1 MEVFRESP
9 GNARPGPPG
18 GKEDVM
24 GVRLSVLDLATAGGS
39 VTPRDALL
47 GSAEL
52 AKRAE
57 RWGYGRYW
65 FSEHH
70 NMPSIVSSTPAV
82 LAGYIAANTERIR
95 VGAGGV
101 MLPNHSPLI
110 IAEQY
115 GTLETLYPG
124 RVDLGLGR
132 APGTDFET
140 VRAMRRAP
148 EASDRFPEDVVEL
161 QRLLGPEQPGQTV
174 RAIPGEGTEVP
185 LYILG
190 SSLFGARLAAQLGL
204 PYAFAS
210 HFAPAELL
218 RASHVYHDE
227 FRPSEQ
233 LTAPYMIASMNVFAA
248 DDEDAANLLH
258 ATALEKMARAISSQS
273 VDRSDRA
280 AVEALLRS
288 PAGHHARQMLHFSAI
303 GTGDQVA
310 AQVTAFAEQA
320 GADEVMVAMNVADLP
335 ARLRS
340 YELLASAIVNDEAQA
355 VVGG

>member
-1 MEVFRESP
+1 
-9 GNARPGPPG
+9 
-18 GKEDVM
+18 M
-24 GVRLSVLDLATAGGS
+24 GTRLSVLDLATAGGG

-52 AKRAE
+52 ARHAE

-82 LAGYIAANTERIR
+82 LAGFIAANTERIR
-95 VGAGGV
+95 VGSGGV

-124 RVDLGLGR
+124 RIDLGLGR
-132 APGTDFET
+132 APGTDLDT

-148 EASDRFPEDVVEL
+148 EASDRFPQDVVEL
-161 QRLLGPEQPGQTV
+161 QGLLGPARPGQTV
-174 RAIPGEGTEVP
+174 RAIPGEGTQVP

-190 SSLFGARLAAQLGL
+190 SSLFGAGLAARLGL

-218 RASHVYHDE
+218 NAARLYREE

-233 LTAPYMIASMNVFAA
+233 RQEPYMIASMNVFAA
-248 DDEDAANLLH
+248 DTEDEARLLH
-258 ATALEKMARAISSQS
+258 ATAIEKMARALSGRS
-273 VDRSDRA
+273 VDSDDRA
-280 AVEALLRS
+280 ETEAILRS
-288 PAGHHARQMLHFSAI
+288 PIGRHALQMLHYSAV
-303 GTGDQVA
+303 GDADGVGAQVA
-310 AQVTAFAEQA
+310 AFAEMC

-335 ARLRS
+335 ARMRS
-340 YELLASAIVNDEAQA
+340 YELLAST
-355 VVGG
+355 VVEDAEQTVAGG

>member
-1 MEVFRESP
+1 
-9 GNARPGPPG
+9 
-18 GKEDVM
+18 M
-24 GVRLSVLDLATAGGS
+24 GTRLSVLDLATAGGG

-47 GSAEL
+47 GSAQL

-57 RWGYGRYW
+57 EWGYGRYW

-82 LAGYIAANTERIR
+82 LAGFIAANTERIR
-95 VGAGGV
+95 VGSGGV

-115 GTLETLYPG
+115 GTLATLYPD

-132 APGTDFET
+132 APGTDLDT
-140 VRAMRRAP
+140 VRAMRRSP
-148 EASDRFPEDVVEL
+148 QASDRFPQDVVEL
-161 QRLLGPEQPGQTV
+161 QRLLGPSQPGQTV

-190 SSLFGARLAAQLGL
+190 SSLFGAQLAAQLGL

-218 RASHVYHDE
+218 NAARVYREE
-227 FRPSEQ
+227 FQPSEK
-233 LTAPYMIASMNVFAA
+233 LAEPYMIASMNVFAA
-248 DDEDAANLLH
+248 DTDDEAQLLH
-258 ATALEKMARAISSQS
+258 ATALEKMARALSG
-273 VDRSDRA
+273 RA
-280 AVEALLRS
+280 PDGSRAETEAILRS
-288 PAGHHARQMLHFSAI
+288 PVGRHAQQMLHYSAV
-303 GTGDQVA
+303 GDADGVGEQV
-310 AQVTAFAEQA
+310 QAFADGC

-335 ARLRS
+335 ARMRS
-340 YELLASAIVNDEAQA
+340 YELLASRIVQDAEQA
-355 VVGG
+355 VAGG

>member
-1 MEVFRESP
+1 
-9 GNARPGPPG
+9 
-18 GKEDVM
+18 M
-24 GVRLSVLDLATAGGS
+24 GVRLSVLDLATAGGDVS
-39 VTPRDALL
+39 PRDALL

-57 RWGYGRYW
+57 QWGYGRYW

-132 APGTDFET
+132 APGTDFDT
-140 VRAMRRAP
+140 VRAMRRSP
-148 EASDRFPEDVVEL
+148 EASERFPQDVVEL
-161 QRLLGPEQPGQTV
+161 QRLLGPKQPGQTV

-190 SSLFGARLAAQLGL
+190 SSRFGARLAAQLGL

-218 RASHVYHDE
+218 YASRIYRDE
-227 FRPSEQ
+227 FQPSER
-233 LTAPYMIASMNVFAA
+233 LDAPYMIASMNVFAA
-248 DDEDAANLLH
+248 DSEDDAKLLH
-258 ATALEKMARAISSQS
+258 ATALEKMARAISTQP
-273 VDRSDRA
+273 VDRTDRA

-288 PAGHHARQMLHFSAI
+288 PAGRHALEMLHFSAI
-303 GTGDQVA
+303 GDAGQVGEQVA
-310 AQVTAFAEQA
+310 AFAEHA
-320 GADEVMVAMNVADLP
+320 GADEVMVAMNVADLS
-335 ARLRS
+335 ARMRS
-340 YELLASAIVNDEAQA
+340 YELLASAVVEDGAQA
-355 VVGG
+355 TVGG

>member
-1 MEVFRESP
+1 
-9 GNARPGPPG
+9 
-18 GKEDVM
+18 M
-24 GVRLSVLDLATAGGS
+24 GTRLSVLDLATAGGG

-47 GSAEL
+47 GSAQL

-57 RWGYGRYW
+57 EWGYGRYW

-82 LAGYIAANTERIR
+82 LAGFIAANTERIR
-95 VGAGGV
+95 VGSGGV

-115 GTLETLYPG
+115 GTLATLYPD

-132 APGTDFET
+132 APGTDLDT
-140 VRAMRRAP
+140 VRAMRRSP
-148 EASDRFPEDVVEL
+148 QASDRFPQDVVEL
-161 QRLLGPEQPGQTV
+161 QRLLGPSQPGQTV

-190 SSLFGARLAAQLGL
+190 SSLFGAQLAAQLGL

-218 RASHVYHDE
+218 NAARVYREE
-227 FRPSEQ
+227 FQPSEK
-233 LTAPYMIASMNVFAA
+233 LAEPYMIASMNVFAA
-248 DDEDAANLLH
+248 DTDDEAQLLH
-258 ATALEKMARAISSQS
+258 ATALEKMARALSGRAPDGSQ
-273 VDRSDRA
+273 A
-280 AVEALLRS
+280 ETEAILHS
-288 PAGHHARQMLHFSAI
+288 PVGRHAQQMLHYSAV
-303 GTGDQVA
+303 GDADGVGEQV
-310 AQVTAFAEQA
+310 QAFADGC

-335 ARLRS
+335 ARMRS
-340 YELLASAIVNDEAQA
+340 YELLASRIVQDAEQTVA
-355 VVGG
+355 GG

>member
-1 MEVFRESP
+1 M
-9 GNARPGPPG
+9 
-18 GKEDVM
+18 
-24 GVRLSVLDLATAGGS
+24 SVLDLATAGGGVS
-39 VTPRDALL
+39 PRDALL

-57 RWGYGRYW
+57 EWGYGRYW

-82 LAGYIAANTERIR
+82 LAGFIASHTDRIR
-95 VGAGGV
+95 VGSGGV

-115 GTLETLYPG
+115 GTLATLYPG

-132 APGTDFET
+132 APGTDLDT
-140 VRAMRRAP
+140 VRAMRRSP
-148 EASDRFPEDVVEL
+148 QASDRFPQDVVEL
-161 QRLLGPEQPGQTV
+161 QRLLGPSQPGQTV

-190 SSLFGARLAAQLGL
+190 SSLFGAQLAAQLGL

-218 RASHVYHDE
+218 NAARVYREE
-227 FRPSEQ
+227 FQPSEK
-233 LTAPYMIASMNVFAA
+233 LAEPYMIASMNVFAA
-248 DDEDAANLLH
+248 DTDDEARLLH
-258 ATALEKMARAISSQS
+258 ATALEKMARALSGRAPDG
-273 VDRSDRA
+273 DREET
-280 AVEALLRS
+280 EAILRS
-288 PAGHHARQMLHFSAI
+288 PVGRHAMQMLHYSAV
-303 GTGDQVA
+303 GDADGVGEQVA
-310 AQVTAFAEQA
+310 AFADGC

-335 ARLRS
+335 ARMRS
-340 YELLASAIVNDEAQA
+340 YELLASRIVQDAAQTVA
-355 VVGG
+355 GG

>member
-1 MEVFRESP
+1 M
-9 GNARPGPPG
+9 
-18 GKEDVM
+18 
-24 GVRLSVLDLATAGGS
+24 SVLDLATAGGG

-52 AKRAE
+52 ARHAE

-82 LAGYIAANTERIR
+82 LAGFIASHTERIR
-95 VGAGGV
+95 VGSGGV
-101 MLPNHSPLI
+101 MLPNHSPLV

-115 GTLETLYPG
+115 GTLATLYPG

-140 VRAMRRAP
+140 VQAMRRSP
-148 EASDRFPEDVVEL
+148 DASERFPQDVQEL
-161 QRLLGPEQPGQTV
+161 QRLLGPARPGATV

-190 SSLFGARLAAQLGL
+190 SSLFGAGLAAHLGL

-218 RASHVYHDE
+218 NAARLYRAE
-227 FRPSEQ
+227 FRPSEA
-233 LTAPYMIASMNVFAA
+233 LEEPYMIASMNVFAA
-248 DDEDAANLLH
+248 DTDDEAQLLH
-258 ATALEKMARAISSQS
+258 ATALEKMARALSGRS

-280 AVEALLRS
+280 ETEAILRS
-288 PAGHHARQMLHFSAI
+288 PVGRHAQQMLHFSAV
-303 GTGDQVA
+303 GDADAA
-310 AQVTAFAEQA
+310 AQQVSAFAEA
-320 GADEVMVAMNVADLP
+320 SGADEVMVAMNVADLS
-335 ARLRS
+335 ARIRS
-340 YELLASAIVNDEAQA
+340 YELLASVLVQDEAQT
-355 VVGG
+355 VVGGAAAD

>member
-1 MEVFRESP
+1 MSTS
-9 GNARPGPPG
+9 
-18 GKEDVM
+18 
-24 GVRLSVLDLATAGGS
+24 LSVLDLATAGGG

-52 AKRAE
+52 ARHAE
-57 RWGYGRYW
+57 GWGYGRYW

-95 VGAGGV
+95 VGSGGV
-101 MLPNHSPLI
+101 MLPNHSPLV

-132 APGTDFET
+132 APGTDFDT
-140 VRAMRRAP
+140 VRAMRRSP
-148 EASDRFPEDVVEL
+148 EASDRFPQDVQEL
-161 QRLLGPEQPGQTV
+161 QRLLGPRRPGQTV

-190 SSLFGARLAAQLGL
+190 SSLFGAHLAAQLGL

-218 RASHVYHDE
+218 NASRVYHDE
-227 FRPSEQ
+227 FQPSEQ
-233 LTAPYMIASMNVFAA
+233 LDAPYMIASMNVFAA
-248 DDEDAANLLH
+248 DTREQAELLH
-258 ATALEKMARAISSQS
+258 ATALEKMARALSGRAI
-273 VDRSDRA
+273 DGTDRA
-280 AVEALLRS
+280 ETEAILRS
-288 PAGHHARQMLHFSAI
+288 PVGRHALQMLHYSAV
-303 GTGDQVA
+303 GDADAVGEQVRSFA
-310 AQVTAFAEQA
+310 AQA

-335 ARLRS
+335 SRIRS
-340 YELLASAIVNDEAQA
+340 YELLASTVLQDAAQT
-355 VVGG
+355 VVRG

>member
-1 MEVFRESP
+1 M
-9 GNARPGPPG
+9 AL
-18 GKEDVM
+18 
-24 GVRLSVLDLATAGGS
+24 RLSVLDLATAGGDVS
-39 VTPRDALL
+39 PRDALL

-57 RWGYGRYW
+57 DWGYGRYW

-110 IAEQY
+110 VAEQY

-132 APGTDFET
+132 APGTDLDT
-140 VRAMRRAP
+140 VRAMRRSP
-148 EASDRFPEDVVEL
+148 EASDRFPQDVVEL
-161 QRLLGPEQPGQTV
+161 QALLGPSRPGQTV
-174 RAIPGEGTEVP
+174 RAIPGEGTNVP

-218 RASHVYHDE
+218 NAARLYREE
-227 FRPSEQ
+227 FQPSEALQ
-233 LTAPYMIASMNVFAA
+233 APYMIASMNVFAA
-248 DDEDAANLLH
+248 DTEDDAQLLY
-258 ATALEKMARAISSQS
+258 ATALEKMARALSGRS
-273 VDRSDRA
+273 VESGDRA
-280 AVEALLRS
+280 ETEAILRS
-288 PAGHHARQMLHFSAI
+288 PVGRHALQMLHYSAV
-303 GTGDQVA
+303 GDGDGAAEQVA
-310 AQVTAFAEQA
+310 AFAA
-320 GADEVMVAMNVADLP
+320 GCGADEVMVAMNVADLS
-335 ARLRS
+335 ARIRS
-340 YELLASAIVNDEAQA
+340 YELLAARVVSDEAQA
-355 VVGG
+355 VAGG

>member
-1 MEVFRESP
+1 M
-9 GNARPGPPG
+9 AL
-18 GKEDVM
+18 
-24 GVRLSVLDLATAGGS
+24 RLSVLDLATAGGDVS
-39 VTPRDALL
+39 PRDALL

-57 RWGYGRYW
+57 DWGYGRYW

-110 IAEQY
+110 VAEQY

-132 APGTDFET
+132 APGTDLDT
-140 VRAMRRAP
+140 VRAMRRSP
-148 EASDRFPEDVVEL
+148 EASDRFPQDVVEL
-161 QRLLGPEQPGQTV
+161 QALLGPSRPGQTV
-174 RAIPGEGTEVP
+174 RAIPGEGTNVP

-218 RASHVYHDE
+218 NAARLYREE
-227 FRPSEQ
+227 FQPSEALQ
-233 LTAPYMIASMNVFAA
+233 APYMIASMNVFAA
-248 DDEDAANLLH
+248 DTEDDAQLLY
-258 ATALEKMARAISSQS
+258 ATALEKMARALSGRS
-273 VDRSDRA
+273 VESGDRA
-280 AVEALLRS
+280 ETEAILRS
-288 PAGHHARQMLHFSAI
+288 PVGRHALQMLHYSAV
-303 GTGDQVA
+303 GDGDGAAEQVA
-310 AQVTAFAEQA
+310 AFATGC
-320 GADEVMVAMNVADLP
+320 GADEVMVAMNVADLS
-335 ARLRS
+335 ARIRS
-340 YELLASAIVNDEAQA
+340 YELLAARVVSDEAQTVA
-355 VVGG
+355 GG

>member
-1 MEVFRESP
+1 M
-9 GNARPGPPG
+9 A
-18 GKEDVM
+18 
-24 GVRLSVLDLATAGGS
+24 VRLSVLDLATAGGG

-52 AKRAE
+52 ARHAE

-82 LAGYIAANTERIR
+82 LAGFIASHTERIR
-95 VGAGGV
+95 VGSGGV
-101 MLPNHSPLI
+101 MLPNHSPLV

-124 RVDLGLGR
+124 RIDLGLGR

-140 VRAMRRAP
+140 VQAMRRSP
-148 EASDRFPEDVVEL
+148 DASERFPQDVQEL
-161 QRLLGPEQPGQTV
+161 QRLLGPARPGATV

-190 SSLFGARLAAQLGL
+190 SSLFGAGLAAHLGL

-218 RASHVYHDE
+218 NAARVYRAE
-227 FRPSEQ
+227 FRPSEALQ
-233 LTAPYMIASMNVFAA
+233 EPYMIASMNVFAA
-248 DDEDAANLLH
+248 DTDDEARLLH
-258 ATALEKMARAISSQS
+258 ATALEKMARALSGRS
-273 VDRSDRA
+273 VDRGDRA
-280 AVEALLRS
+280 ETEALLRS
-288 PAGHHARQMLHFSAI
+288 PVGRHAQQMLHFSAV
-303 GTGDQVA
+303 GDAEGAAEQVA
-310 AQVTAFAEQA
+310 SFAEA
-320 GADEVMVAMNVADLP
+320 SGADEVMVAMNVADLS
-335 ARLRS
+335 ARIRS
-340 YELLASAIVNDEAQA
+340 YELLASVLVQDEAQT
-355 VVGG
+355 VVGGGAAD

>member
-1 MEVFRESP
+1 
-9 GNARPGPPG
+9 
-18 GKEDVM
+18 M
-24 GVRLSVLDLATAGGS
+24 GTRLSVLDLATAGGGVS
-39 VTPRDALL
+39 PRDALL

-52 AKRAE
+52 ARHAE
-57 RWGYGRYW
+57 EWGYGRYW

-82 LAGYIAANTERIR
+82 LAGFIAANTERIR
-95 VGAGGV
+95 VGSGGV

-115 GTLETLYPG
+115 GTLATLYPG

-140 VRAMRRAP
+140 VRAMRRSP
-148 EASDRFPEDVVEL
+148 EASDRFPQDVLEL
-161 QRLLGPEQPGQTV
+161 QRLLGPSQPGQTV

-218 RASHVYHDE
+218 NAAQVYREE
-227 FRPSEQ
+227 FQPSEK
-233 LTAPYMIASMNVFAA
+233 LDAPYMIASVNVFAA
-248 DDEDAANLLH
+248 DTDDEARRLH
-258 ATALEKMARAISSQS
+258 ATALEKMARALSG
-273 VDRSDRA
+273 RA
-280 AVEALLRS
+280 IDGNDPAETEAILRS
-288 PAGHHARQMLHFSAI
+288 PVGRHAIQMLHYSAV
-303 GTGDQVA
+303 GDADGVGEQVA
-310 AQVTAFAEQA
+310 AFAA
-320 GADEVMVAMNVADLP
+320 GCGADEVMVAMNVADLP
-335 ARLRS
+335 ARMRS
-340 YELLASAIVNDEAQA
+340 YELLASR
-355 VVGG
+355 VVQDAGQTVAGG

>member
-1 MEVFRESP
+1 MS
-9 GNARPGPPG
+9 
-18 GKEDVM
+18 
-24 GVRLSVLDLATAGGS
+24 VRLSVLDLATAGGGVS
-39 VTPRDALL
+39 PRDALL

-52 AKRAE
+52 ARHAE
-57 RWGYGRYW
+57 GWGYGRYW

-95 VGAGGV
+95 VGSGGV

-132 APGTDFET
+132 APGTDFDT
-140 VRAMRRAP
+140 VRAMRRSP
-148 EASDRFPEDVVEL
+148 EASDRFPQDVLEL
-161 QRLLGPEQPGQTV
+161 QRLLGPGQPGQTV

-190 SSLFGARLAAQLGL
+190 SSLFGASLAAQLGL

-218 RASHVYHDE
+218 NASRLYHDE
-227 FRPSEQ
+227 FQPSEQ
-233 LTAPYMIASMNVFAA
+233 LGAPYMIASMNVFAA
-248 DDEDAANLLH
+248 DTEDQAKLLH
-258 ATALEKMARAISSQS
+258 ATALEKMARALSNRAI
-273 VDRSDRA
+273 DGTDRA
-280 AVEALLRS
+280 ETEAILRS
-288 PAGHHARQMLHFSAI
+288 PVGRHAQQMLHFSAV
-303 GTGDQVA
+303 GDGDGVGAQVA
-310 AQVTAFAEQA
+310 RFAEQA

-335 ARLRS
+335 ARIRS
-340 YELLASAIVNDEAQA
+340 YELLAKALVQDGAQA
-355 VVGG
+355 VAGG

>member
-1 MEVFRESP
+1 M
-9 GNARPGPPG
+9 A
-18 GKEDVM
+18 
-24 GVRLSVLDLATAGGS
+24 VRLSVLDLATAGGS
-39 VTPRDALL
+39 VSPRDALL

-57 RWGYGRYW
+57 QWGYGRYW

-95 VGAGGV
+95 VGSGGV

-124 RVDLGLGR
+124 RIDLGLGR

-140 VRAMRRAP
+140 VRAMRRSP
-148 EASDRFPEDVVEL
+148 EASDRFPQDVVEL
-161 QRLLGPEQPGQTV
+161 QGLLGPKQPGQTV
-174 RAIPGEGTEVP
+174 RAIPGEGTNVP

-218 RASHVYHDE
+218 NASALYHEE

-233 LTAPYMIASMNVFAA
+233 LEAPYMIASMNVFAA
-248 DDEDAANLLH
+248 DTEDQAKILH
-258 ATALEKMARAISSQS
+258 ATALEKMARALSGRQI
-273 VDRSDRA
+273 DGNDRA
-280 AVEALLRS
+280 ETEAILRS
-288 PAGHHARQMLHFSAI
+288 PVGQHAQQMLHFSAV
-303 GTGDQVA
+303 GDGDQVGE
-310 AQVTAFAEQA
+310 QVTAFAQQA

-335 ARLRS
+335 ARIRS
-340 YELLASAIVNDEAQA
+340 YELLASALVQDEAQTT
-355 VVGG
+355 VGG

>member
-1 MEVFRESP
+1 
-9 GNARPGPPG
+9 
-18 GKEDVM
+18 M
-24 GVRLSVLDLATAGGS
+24 GVRLSVLDLATAGGGVS
-39 VTPRDALL
+39 PRDALL

-57 RWGYGRYW
+57 NWGYGRYW

-148 EASDRFPEDVVEL
+148 EASDRFPQDVVEL
-161 QRLLGPEQPGQTV
+161 QRLLGPKQPGQTV

-210 HFAPAELL
+210 HFAPDELL
-218 RASHVYHDE
+218 NASHVYHDE
-227 FRPSEQ
+227 FQPSEQ
-233 LTAPYMIASMNVFAA
+233 LEAPYMIASMNVFAA
-248 DDEDAANLLH
+248 DTEDQAKVLH
-258 ATALEKMARAISSQS
+258 ATALEKMARALSNRP
-273 VDRSDRA
+273 VDGSDRIET
-280 AVEALLRS
+280 EAILRS
-288 PAGHHARQMLHFSAI
+288 PVGRHAMRMLHFSAV
-303 GTGDQVA
+303 GNGDQVGE
-310 AQVTAFAEQA
+310 QVTAFAEHA

-335 ARLRS
+335 ARMRS
-340 YELLASAIVNDEAQA
+340 YELLASALVQDESQT

>member
-1 MEVFRESP
+1 M
-9 GNARPGPPG
+9 A
-18 GKEDVM
+18 
-24 GVRLSVLDLATAGGS
+24 VRLSVLDLATAGGS
-39 VTPRDALL
+39 VSPRDALL

-57 RWGYGRYW
+57 QWGYGRYW

-95 VGAGGV
+95 VGSGGV

-124 RVDLGLGR
+124 RIDLGLGR

-140 VRAMRRAP
+140 VRAMRRSP
-148 EASDRFPEDVVEL
+148 EASDRFPQDVVEL
-161 QRLLGPEQPGQTV
+161 QGLLGPKQPGQTV
-174 RAIPGEGTEVP
+174 RAIPGEGTNVP

-218 RASHVYHDE
+218 NASALYHEE

-233 LTAPYMIASMNVFAA
+233 LERRT
-248 DDEDAANLLH
+248 
-258 ATALEKMARAISSQS
+258 
-273 VDRSDRA
+273 
-280 AVEALLRS
+280 
-288 PAGHHARQMLHFSAI
+288 
-303 GTGDQVA
+303 
-310 AQVTAFAEQA
+310 
-320 GADEVMVAMNVADLP
+320 
-335 ARLRS
+335 
-340 YELLASAIVNDEAQA
+340 
-355 VVGG
+355 

>member
-1 MEVFRESP
+1 
-9 GNARPGPPG
+9 
-18 GKEDVM
+18 M
-24 GVRLSVLDLATAGGS
+24 GTRLSVLDLATAGGGVS
-39 VTPRDALL
+39 PRDALL
-47 GSAEL
+47 GSAQL

-57 RWGYGRYW
+57 EWGYGRYW

-82 LAGYIAANTERIR
+82 LAGFIAANTERIR
-95 VGAGGV
+95 VGSGGV

-132 APGTDFET
+132 APGTDFDT
-140 VRAMRRAP
+140 VRAMRRSP
-148 EASDRFPEDVVEL
+148 EASERFPQDVQEL
-161 QRLLGPEQPGQTV
+161 QRLLGPSRPGQTV

-190 SSLFGARLAAQLGL
+190 SSLFGAQLAAQLGL

-218 RASHVYHDE
+218 NAARVYREE
-227 FRPSEQ
+227 FRPSEK
-233 LTAPYMIASMNVFAA
+233 LAEPYMIASMNVFAA
-248 DDEDAANLLH
+248 DTDDEAQILH
-258 ATALEKMARAISSQS
+258 ATALEKMARALSG
-273 VDRSDRA
+273 RPLEGDRA
-280 AVEALLRS
+280 ETEAILRS
-288 PAGHHARQMLHFSAI
+288 PVGRHAQQMLHFSAV
-303 GTGDQVA
+303 GDADGVGEQVA
-310 AQVTAFAEQA
+310 AFAA
-320 GADEVMVAMNVADLP
+320 ACGADEVMVAMNVADLP
-335 ARLRS
+335 ARMRS
-340 YELLASAIVNDEAQA
+340 YELLASTVIQDAEQA

>member
-1 MEVFRESP
+1 
-9 GNARPGPPG
+9 
-18 GKEDVM
+18 M
-24 GVRLSVLDLATAGGS
+24 GTRLSVLDLATAGGD

-47 GSAEL
+47 GSAQL

-57 RWGYGRYW
+57 EWGYGRYW

-82 LAGYIAANTERIR
+82 LAGFIAANTERIR
-95 VGAGGV
+95 VGSGGV

-115 GTLETLYPG
+115 GTLATLYPN

-132 APGTDFET
+132 APGTDLDT
-140 VRAMRRAP
+140 VRAMRRSP
-148 EASDRFPEDVVEL
+148 QASDRFPQDVVEL
-161 QRLLGPEQPGQTV
+161 QRLLGPSQPGQTV

-190 SSLFGARLAAQLGL
+190 SSLFGAGLAAQLGL

-218 RASHVYHDE
+218 NAARVYREE
-227 FRPSEQ
+227 FQPSEK
-233 LTAPYMIASMNVFAA
+233 LAEPYMIASMNVFAA
-248 DDEDAANLLH
+248 DTDDEAQLLH
-258 ATALEKMARAISSQS
+258 ATALEKMARALSGRAPDGSQ
-273 VDRSDRA
+273 A
-280 AVEALLRS
+280 ETEAILRS
-288 PAGHHARQMLHFSAI
+288 PVGRHAQQMLHYSAV
-303 GTGDQVA
+303 GDADGVGEQV
-310 AQVTAFAEQA
+310 QAFADGC
-320 GADEVMVAMNVADLP
+320 GADEVMVAMNVADLS
-335 ARLRS
+335 ARMRS
-340 YELLASAIVNDEAQA
+340 YELLASRVVQDAEQT

>member
-1 MEVFRESP
+1 M
-9 GNARPGPPG
+9 
-18 GKEDVM
+18 D
-24 GVRLSVLDLATAGGS
+24 VRLSVLDLATAGGS
-39 VTPRDALL
+39 VSPRDALL

-57 RWGYGRYW
+57 DWGYGRYW

-95 VGAGGV
+95 VGSGGV

-132 APGTDFET
+132 APGTDFDT
-140 VRAMRRAP
+140 VRAMRRSP
-148 EASDRFPEDVVEL
+148 EASDRFPQDVQEL
-161 QRLLGPEQPGQTV
+161 QRLLGPSHPGQTV
-174 RAIPGEGTEVP
+174 RAIPGEGTNVP

-218 RASHVYHDE
+218 NASALYHEE

-233 LTAPYMIASMNVFAA
+233 LEAPYMIASMNVFAA
-248 DDEDAANLLH
+248 DTEDQAKILH
-258 ATALEKMARAISSQS
+258 ATALEKMARALSGRQI
-273 VDRSDRA
+273 DGTDRA
-280 AVEALLRS
+280 ETEAILRS
-288 PAGHHARQMLHFSAI
+288 PVGRHALQMLHFSAV
-303 GTGDQVA
+303 GDADQVGE
-310 AQVTAFAEQA
+310 QVTAFAKQA
-320 GADEVMVAMNVADLP
+320 GADEVMVAMNVADLS
-335 ARLRS
+335 ARIRS
-340 YELLASAIVNDEAQA
+340 YELLASALVQDGAQT

>member
-1 MEVFRESP
+1 
-9 GNARPGPPG
+9 
-18 GKEDVM
+18 M

-57 RWGYGRYW
+57 QWGYGRYW

-140 VRAMRRAP
+140 VRAMRRSP
-148 EASDRFPEDVVEL
+148 EASDRFPQDVVEL
-161 QRLLGPEQPGQTV
+161 QLLLGPKQPGQTV
-174 RAIPGEGTEVP
+174 RAIPGEGTGVP

-210 HFAPAELL
+210 HFAPTELL
-218 RASHVYHDE
+218 NASRLYHDE
-227 FRPSEQ
+227 FEPSEQ
-233 LTAPYMIASMNVFAA
+233 LEAPYMIASMNVFAA
-248 DDEDAANLLH
+248 DTEEQAKILH
-258 ATALEKMARAISSQS
+258 ATALEKMARALSNQP
-273 VDRSDRA
+273 VDRTDRA

-288 PAGHHARQMLHFSAI
+288 PVGRHAQQMLHFSAV
-303 GTGDQVA
+303 GDGAQVGQQVA
-310 AQVTAFAEQA
+310 TFAEHA

-335 ARLRS
+335 ARMRS
-340 YELLASAIVNDEAQA
+340 YELLASALVEDEAQTT
-355 VVGG
+355 VGG

>member
-1 MEVFRESP
+1 MVT
-9 GNARPGPPG
+9 
-18 GKEDVM
+18 
-24 GVRLSVLDLATAGGS
+24 RLSVLDLATAGGGVS
-39 VTPRDALL
+39 PRDALL

-52 AKRAE
+52 ARRAE
-57 RWGYGRYW
+57 GWGYGRYW

-82 LAGYIAANTERIR
+82 LAGFIAANTERIR

-132 APGTDFET
+132 APGTDFDT
-140 VRAMRRAP
+140 VRAMRRSP
-148 EASDRFPEDVVEL
+148 EASDRFPQDVVEL
-161 QRLLGPEQPGQTV
+161 QRLLGPSQPGQTV

-190 SSLFGARLAAQLGL
+190 SSLFGAGLAAQLGL

-218 RASHVYHDE
+218 NAARLYREE
-227 FRPSEQ
+227 FRPSEKLQ
-233 LTAPYMIASMNVFAA
+233 EPYMIASMNVFAA
-248 DDEDAANLLH
+248 DTDDEARLLH
-258 ATALEKMARAISSQS
+258 ATALEKMARALSGRPADS
-273 VDRSDRA
+273 SDRA
-280 AVEALLRS
+280 ETEAILRS
-288 PAGHHARQMLHFSAI
+288 PVGRHALQMLHYSAV
-303 GTGDQVA
+303 GDADGAAEQVA
-310 AQVTAFAEQA
+310 AFAEA
-320 GADEVMVAMNVADLP
+320 CGADEVMVAMNVADLP
-335 ARLRS
+335 ARMRS
-340 YELLASAIVNDEAQA
+340 YELLASR
-355 VVGG
+355 VVQDAEQTTAGG